1 MKNLRQ
7 VLAGDVPDDVCEW
20 IVEFHAELDER
31 DLTPLQAVRLAVAQ
45 IHQGHSWVV
54 QHVRSG
60 LEWSVNLERNEVVEI
75 ATKEEKRFRDEA

>member
-20 IVEFHAELDER
+20 IVEYHAELDEC
-31 DLTPLQAVRLAVAQ
+31 DLTPLQAVRRAVAQ
-45 IHQGHSWVV
+45 IHQGHGWVV

-60 LEWSVNLERNEVVEI
+60 LEWSVNLERNEVIEI
-75 ATKEEKRFRDEA
+75 ATKEDNEERKG